1 MTELIPQLLQY
12 FKDAYGFNISN
23 SSELF
28 ETERN
33 MLEFLMR
40 VGRDLMNKVFTE
52 IGTGYMG
59 PKIEKDGKEF
69 KFKVF
74 VQTPL

>member
-33 MLEFLMR
+33 MLEFLNTTS
-40 VGRDLMNKVFTE
+40 LN
-52 IGTGYMG
+52 
-59 PKIEKDGKEF
+59 
-69 KFKVF
+69 
-74 VQTPL
+74 